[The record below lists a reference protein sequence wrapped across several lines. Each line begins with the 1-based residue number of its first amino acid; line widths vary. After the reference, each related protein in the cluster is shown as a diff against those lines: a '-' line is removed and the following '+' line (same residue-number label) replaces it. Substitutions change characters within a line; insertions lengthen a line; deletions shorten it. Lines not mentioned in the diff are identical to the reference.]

1 MSTESAQRLAE
12 LLKVLADPAR
22 LRILSI
28 VAAHEDH
35 EACVC
40 DLIAPLGLSQPT
52 VSYHLKV
59 LQEAGLLEREQRGV
73 WAYYRLV
80 PGPLALVRK
89 ALSPPPDSSVE
100 SPERAARSSWGR
112 ASS

>member
-1 MSTESAQRLAE
+1 MKSIDLLECCPPLLAEKLSAESAELLAD

-40 DLIAPLGLSQPT
+40 ELIEPLGLSQPT
-52 VSYHLKV
+52 VSHHLKV
-59 LQEAGLLEREQRGV
+59 LQGAGLLEREQRGV

-80 PGPLALVRK
+80 PGRLALVRE
-89 ALSPPPDSSVE
+89 ALSP
-100 SPERAARSSWGR
+100 A
-112 ASS
+112 